1 MIETN
6 VLNALRDAK
15 VNYDAAVRSNMNVT
29 AKRQI
34 LTNILLSHAGE
45 LIDTALD
52 AENFMKKEIE
62 NKREIAELRKTIDEY
77 TAEKNPTNDNES
89 AAPGGKRGR

>member
-6 VLNALRDAK
+6 VMNALRDAK
-15 VNYDAAVRSNMNVT
+15 TAYDAAVKSNMNIS
-29 AKRQI
+29 AKKQV

-45 LIDTALD
+45 LIETALE
-52 AENFMKKEIE
+52 AEDLIKKEIE
-62 NKREIAELRKTIDEY
+62 NKREIAALKKMATVEAGTNKTDE
-77 TAEKNPTNDNES
+77 D

>member
-34 LTNILLSHAGE
+34 LMNILLSHAGE

-52 AENFMKKEIE
+52 AENFMKKDIE

-77 TAEKNPTNDNES
+77 TADKNTVNGNES

>member
-52 AENFMKKEIE
+52 AENFMKKDIE
-62 NKREIAELRKTIDEY
+62 NKREIAELKKTINEY
-77 TAEKNPTNDNES
+77 TADKSTVTDNES
-89 AAPGGKRGR
+89 TAPGGKRGR

>member
-34 LTNILLSHAGE
+34 LTNILLSHAGD

-52 AENFMKKEIE
+52 AENFMKKDIE
-62 NKREIAELRKTIDEY
+62 NKREIAELRKTIRDY
-77 TAEKNPTNDNES
+77 ATDNDPTADNKS
-89 AAPGGKRGR
+89 DAPGGKRGR